1 MNNKP
6 IFNKPKYMGIK
17 LFIFSLTLA
26 MVLWVWGIFSTRDLI
41 KNAVNQMSSLPDPSV
56 VIPNLGIG
64 ATQPSTTLRKV
75 QVPSPVPAITNV
87 PATNRPPTTAVNTN
101 RLPLTNTGSSRP

>member
-1 MNNKP
+1 MNNKL

-26 MVLWVWGIFSTRDLI
+26 LVLWVWGIFSTRDLI
-41 KNAVNQMSSLPDPSV
+41 KNAMNQTSSLPDPSV
-56 VIPNLGIG
+56 VISNPGIG

-75 QVPSPVPAITNV
+75 QVPSPVPAMTNV
-87 PATNRPPTTAVNTN
+87 PATN